1 MYKRAFWNMKRN
13 FQFSNAK
20 LWFLI
25 IVFVFFIYSSYGSR
39 VFGNDLTNMGQREEV
54 SFKCPLNN
62 NNRIIISNITDRLKN
77 PVLPVYEGNSIKDT
91 LEKGI
96 SQGCDLSN
104 LNLARERMNYLNNQN
119 SVVNTKD
126 CPDKNGEKLKFNRG
140 NFHDAEIEYAC
151 LVNSEIQAGLL
162 NRTIMIG
169 TNLKNSKLGG
179 SEWVKAKM
187 TGVILQNTDLQS
199 AILEE
204 AFLNEAKISNAN
216 LRDANL
222 EKANLTGADLSGSDL
237 SKANLSNAI
246 LKNANLTGAILKG
259 TKINHTDF
267 SGANLTNV
275 IFEPDIEP
283 LFKLDDQYQ
292 IKEINV
298 PIIKSFV
305 TVIGLSTLKFET
317 DTSALYI
324 LEKKLRESGLLKPA
338 RQVFSS
344 IQRSTYRTNYIAN
357 TPLDYF
363 KQFFIWLALDFT
375 NSYGSEPIK
384 PLGILL
390 ILILIFSLVY
400 SYQLL
405 NQFDKNSA
413 IWIISQEPNKEREK
427 FIRINGRL
435 LFLSPFTSGFLGG
448 IYNLVK
454 KGFEC
459 INIRDISYPHKI
471 AVSLY
476 WGLSF
481 SLISTFSIISTF
493 TIALAEFEISDWIA
507 ILQPKYILFKST
519 GIVRM
524 IAGIQSLFSAYLLML
539 WIIYTLGDILSF

>member
-1 MYKRAFWNMKRN
+1 MKCN
-13 FQFSNAK
+13 FQFSNSK
-20 LWFLI
+20 LWFVI
-25 IVFVFFIYSSYGSR
+25 IVFGFFIYSSYGSI
-39 VFGNDLTNMGQREEV
+39 VLGNDLTNMGQREEV

-62 NNRIIISNITDRLKN
+62 HKRILSSKITDRLKN
-77 PVLPVYEGNSIKDT
+77 PVLPVYEGSSIKDT

-104 LNLARERMNYLNNQN
+104 LDLARERLNYLNNPT

-126 CPDKNGEKLKFNRG
+126 CPDKKSENLKLNRA
-140 NFHDAEIEYAC
+140 NLYEAEIEYAC
-151 LVNSEIQAGLL
+151 LVNSELQASLL
-162 NRTIMIG
+162 NRTIMTG
-169 TNLKNSKLGG
+169 TNFKNSELGG
-179 SEWVKAKM
+179 SEWFQAKM
-187 TGVILQNTDLQS
+187 TRVILENTDLQS
-199 AILEE
+199 AILKE

-222 EKANLTGADLSGSDL
+222 EKADLTGADLSGSDL
-237 SKANLSNAI
+237 SRANLSNAI
-246 LKNANLTGAILKG
+246 LKDANLKGAILKG
-259 TKINHTDF
+259 TKIDHTDF
-267 SGANLTNV
+267 SGADLTNV

-283 LFKLDDQYQ
+283 LFNLDDQGQ

-305 TVIGLSTLKFET
+305 TAIGLTTLNFET

-344 IQRSTYRTNYIAN
+344 IQRNTYTANYIAN

-363 KQFFIWLALDFT
+363 KQFFIWLTLDFT
-375 NSYGSEPIK
+375 NSYGSEPTK
-384 PLGILL
+384 PLVILL

-413 IWIISQEPNKEREK
+413 IWIISQEPNKEREN
-427 FIRINGRL
+427 FIKINGRL
-435 LFLSPFTSGFLGG
+435 LFLSPFTSGFLGV

-454 KGFEC
+454 KGFER
-459 INIRDISYPHKI
+459 INIRDTSYPHKI
-471 AVSLY
+471 AVALY

-481 SLISTFSIISTF
+481 SLISTFSIISTL
-493 TIALAEFEISDWIA
+493 TITLAEFEISDWIA

-524 IAGIQSLFSAYLLML
+524 IAGIQSLFSAYLLIL
-539 WIIYTLGDILSF
+539 WIIYTVGDILNF